1 MASCEGAA
9 QEGSA
14 GRVKRQTPSVV
25 ERQGRQ
31 KEVARLDAAACI
43 ALDKKSSWR
52 MAWALKAY
60 QAGLAKTD
68 LAFGKFITGK
78 RSEEHTS
85 ELQSLM
91 RISYAVFC
99 LKKKKNQKHDLHHN
113 ESHTTYTMNKHIR
126 HR

>member
-1 MASCEGAA
+1 MF
-9 QEGSA
+9 
-14 GRVKRQTPSVV
+14 VLMKRRPPESTRTDTLFPYTTRCRS
-25 ERQGRQ
+25 

-78 RSEEHTS
+78 RSEIVSS
-85 ELQSLM
+85 ENFPPPSPSTLRRHVRVLENVGSSM
-91 RISYAVFC
+91 SVFV
-99 LKKKKNQKHDLHHN
+99 
-113 ESHTTYTMNKHIR
+113 
-126 HR
+126 

>member
-1 MASCEGAA
+1 MATFEWVA
-9 QEGSA
+9 QEYAA
-14 GRVKRQTPSVV
+14 GRLKRQTPSVV
-25 ERQGRQ
+25 DRQGRQ

-78 RSEEHTS
+78 RSEIVSSENFPPPSPSTLRRSEEHTS

-99 LKKKKNQKHDLHHN
+99 LKKKK
-113 ESHTTYTMNKHIR
+113 
-126 HR
+126 